1 MTEPNQVSK
10 IWEAAIRR
18 YEEVTN
24 KKLDGPSV
32 RSLTTVNE
40 LRDAIE
46 DQNKVFADFRQKRHG
61 LYAALSA
68 AMGPIELVGAAAGE
82 AAAMVFPPS
91 IFVFAAVQYLIGAA
105 KGVSEK
111 YDAIVEVLEA
121 LKDFTVRLETYA
133 HHLMS
138 RGLGG
143 KMAEILAVILEI
155 LAISQKEMKR
165 GRLVSFGKSLI
176 GATDEGKAA
185 MEKLGKLFDSEKG
198 IVGAETLS
206 EVKSIAIAVDKLNIE
221 VSTLVNS
228 QSAHA
233 AQDQNPLRKIR
244 AILDPSGRP
253 DEMYHTFKRNRVSET
268 GAWIRNEHNF
278 KAWMGGEKPIL
289 WISGNPGAGKS
300 YIATNVITDL
310 VAAYPKRHEDT
321 STVSIGYFFFKDD
334 NPRTRSF
341 HQGLRDIAYMIS
353 QSDQAYAKHIL
364 ATCDTPEDVSSLY
377 KVWQKLFISFFKDN
391 DTTHPP
397 KRKIFIVLDGLDEAI
412 QEERTEFLELAKDI
426 SHSNQM
432 QLVMFGRLQVM
443 DDIEQYLE
451 MPDVPTIHVTAE
463 TNSQDIRRYI
473 RSTISKAVYL
483 KKSSKLLLNEII
495 TQISKKA
502 QGMFTWVNLI
512 FTDILRM
519 RGEGVIRKALQE
531 APRGLPKM
539 IRHVLEGY
547 SISLRESPDV
557 LHDFNEI
564 LIWVAVTARPLK
576 LEEINSVLKWRSDS
590 GEGMIGLERSL
601 RTQFASFFTLI
612 RQDGLSTADLQKL
625 RHGAE
630 TLSIDEDRKLCSQSA
645 SEDEDWDGAEDESDS
660 DPLTTE
666 VTFSHAS
673 FGDFFH
679 DENEGPVSGGQNTLP
694 AGVDIRNARVRVFCA
709 CLDIMSCEPG
719 SPKEPVALE
728 LRSYV
733 ASVWLELLRKI
744 DITKTSEEDKKAIA
758 DGLMSVLTKSPGL
771 ADVNWN
777 TQLTN
782 RKSLDLLKVWLGSSP
797 APEIKEWYSLAT
809 AENDADL
816 IADVIRRIGK
826 RWLATSSGD
835 WLLDARAVAGF
846 MAFRS
851 GEEPKPGLVSD
862 ETILKCANWL
872 SLEQDALWNLRLG
885 ATLRDFRH
893 YTQALGHFE
902 KSASLT
908 PKEEQWPIR
917 HSKSW
922 LYMEMCKYDT
932 AAELDVEM
940 YQELEAL
947 HKEQDS
953 KESKKW
959 DIDLHKVCHRL
970 AICYRELKKE
980 DQEIDYLEKATSYD
994 MRCYLCLRKLIT
1006 LHWFRQNFD
1015 SITAKLVRMDVQLPD
1030 KEYTGLIEALLTGL
1044 WTQDEED
1051 FKYIAVAALYSQKLD
1066 WLLMAY
1072 NTAIQTA
1079 KKERRTVVAVS
1090 LELSIAVIYD
1100 KGINRHDEG
1109 AEIYKRILD
1118 IYGDTRIDLMLV
1130 RSLVN
1135 AKCYLGSYLI
1145 WKAIEDD
1152 GPLSEAG
1159 QECGRQLED
1168 LVHKKLRLVVD
1179 DNVPS
1184 YADRELDMDLYE
1196 KNLIKSS
1203 VAFMGHSVCYLY
1215 LGNYYKLV
1223 GRMEDAMAQYA
1234 EVVRGC
1240 LEILD
1245 NDDAA
1250 DDFAAFSVLFPVIAS
1265 AIGPEEAVDIFYLS
1279 WANRAILAQLWAK
1292 RTDIITTEHEGSKST
1307 IQIRLAPSNN
1317 MSRAESEKDE
1327 KKIEETSI
1335 SPQTLSWTVEEV
1347 ECLGCWNDFKPGQW
1361 EKYYMCYHC
1370 MYGFCIDCYTKL
1382 RNKTYEG
1389 PACSPRHDWYEIPA
1403 PSEELMK
1410 NWQVGKL
1417 FCKLLLVLDAPV

>member
-1 MTEPNQVSK
+1 MAEPNQVSK

-18 YEEVTN
+18 YEDVTN

-61 LYAALSA
+61 LFAALSA
-68 AMGPIELVGAAAGE
+68 AMRPIELVGAAAGE
-82 AAAMVFPPS
+82 AGAMVFPPT
-91 IFVFAAVQYLIGAA
+91 

-176 GATDEGKAA
+176 GATDEGKEA
-185 MEKLGKLFDSEKG
+185 MQKLGKLFDSEKG

-206 EVKSIAIAVDKLNIE
+206 EVRSIAIAVDKLHID

-233 AQDQNPLRKIR
+233 TQDQNPLRKIR
-244 AILDPSGRP
+244 AIFDPSGRP

-268 GAWIRNEHNF
+268 GAWIRNEPNF
-278 KAWMGGEKPIL
+278 KAWMRGEKPIL

-310 VAAYPKRHEDT
+310 FAAYPKRHEDT

-353 QSDQAYAKHIL
+353 RI
-364 ATCDTPEDVSSLY
+364 
-377 KVWQKLFISFFKDN
+377 WQKLFISFFKDN
-391 DTTHPP
+391 DTTKPP
-397 KRKIFIVLDGLDEAI
+397 KRKIFIVLDGLDEAF
-412 QEERTEFLELAKDI
+412 QEERAEFLELAKDI
-426 SHSNQM
+426 GQSSQI

-443 DDIEQYLE
+443 DDIEQYLD

-483 KKSSKLLLNEII
+483 KKSSKQLLNEII
-495 TQISKKA
+495 TQLSKKA
-502 QGMFTWVNLI
+502 QGMFTWANLI
-512 FTDILRM
+512 FTDILKM

-531 APRGLPKM
+531 APRELPKM
-539 IRHVLEGY
+539 IRH
-547 SISLRESPDV
+547 
-557 LHDFNEI
+557 
-564 LIWVAVTARPLK
+564 K
-576 LEEINSVLKWRSDS
+576 L
-590 GEGMIGLERSL
+590 
-601 RTQFASFFTLI
+601 Q
-612 RQDGLSTADLQKL
+612 
-625 RHGAE
+625 HGAE
-630 TLSIDEDRKLCSQSA
+630 TLGTDEDGKLCPQSA
-645 SEDEDWDGAEDESDS
+645 SEDEDWDEAEHESDS

-694 AGVDIRNARVRVFCA
+694 VGVDIRNARIRVFCA
-709 CLDIMSCEPG
+709 CLDIMSCEPD

-758 DGLMSVLTKSPGL
+758 HGLMSVLTNSPGL
-771 ADVNWN
+771 AD
-777 TQLTN
+777 L
-782 RKSLDLLKVWLGSSP
+782 WLESSP
-797 APEIKEWYSLAT
+797 DPEIKELCSLTT
-809 AENDADL
+809 AENNVDL
-816 IADVIRRIGK
+816 LSNVIRRIGK

-835 WLLDARAVAGF
+835 WLSDARAVAGF

-851 GEEPKPGLVSD
+851 GEVPKPGLVSD

-872 SLEQDALWNLRLG
+872 SLDQDALWHLRLG
-885 ATLRDFRH
+885 ATLRDLGH

-902 KSASLT
+902 TSASLA

-922 LYMEMCKYDT
+922 LYIEMCKYDT

-947 HKEQDS
+947 HKEQDV

-970 AICYRELKKE
+970 AICYRELKNE
-980 DQEIDYLEKATSYD
+980 DQEIDFLEKATSYD

-1006 LHWFRQNFD
+1006 LLWFRQNFD
-1015 SITAKLVRMDVQLPD
+1015 SIIAKLTRMDVQLPD
-1030 KEYTGLIEALLTGL
+1030 KEYTGLTEALLTGI

-1079 KKERRTVVAVS
+1079 KNEHRTVVAVS
-1090 LELSIAVIYD
+1090 LELTIAVIYD

-1118 IYGDTRIDLMLV
+1118 IYGDTRINLMLV
-1130 RSLVN
+1130 RSMVN
-1135 AKCYLGSYLI
+1135 AKCYLSSYLI

-1159 QECGRQLED
+1159 QEYGRQLED
-1168 LVHKKLRLVVD
+1168 LVQRKLRLMVD

-1203 VAFMGHSVCYLY
+1203 MAFMGHSVCYLY

-1223 GRMEDAMAQYA
+1223 GRVEDAMTQYA

-1250 DDFAAFSVLFPVIAS
+1250 DDFAAFSVLFQVVAS

-1307 IQIRLAPSNN
+1307 LQIRLAPSNN
-1317 MSRAESEKDE
+1317 MSRAEKVM
-1327 KKIEETSI
+1327 IAGTTS
-1335 SPQTLSWTVEEV
+1335 SRDNGKTL
-1347 ECLGCWNDFKPGQW
+1347 
-1361 EKYYMCYHC
+1361 C
-1370 MYGFCIDCYTKL
+1370 ML
-1382 RNKTYEG
+1382 PLHVWVLHR
-1389 PACSPRHDWYEIPA
+1389 
-1403 PSEELMK
+1403 
-1410 NWQVGKL
+1410 
-1417 FCKLLLVLDAPV
+1417 LLH